1 MTLPSPRRRPPGCPS
16 DLRLDELRAGDLAGQ
31 DEEAGL
37 RAHLVQC
44 ATCRDRNAA
53 RAADPVLMPDAAIS
67 RLPSLA
73 VPARARP
80 RGRWG
85 SLGVAGAIAGAAAAF
100 LIVWGVAGRGTRD
113 TTDGRTK
120 GALTL
125 TVHVK
130 RAGGSPEA
138 PVLVVD
144 EVNGEGRLRA
154 GDEIRF
160 TLLATRPGYAV
171 VLGLDTAPSVTVYA
185 PALTDATAGR
195 PARVASAGMVTLP
208 GSVVADDSAGFER
221 MFAVVCDTETPPET
235 LRRRA
240 VTALALAS
248 GRPERVTSL
257 RTGCLETSV
266 LFRKEPR

>member
-1 MTLPSPRRRPPGCPS
+1 MTLPSPRRRSAGCPS
-16 DLRLDELRAGDLAGQ
+16 DLRLDELRAGDLAGHD
-31 DEEAGL
+31 DEAAL
-37 RAHLVQC
+37 RAHLAQC
-44 ATCRDRNAA
+44 AICRDRNAA
-53 RAADPVLMPDAAIS
+53 RAADPVLRPDAAIS
-67 RLPSLA
+67 RQPPMA
-73 VPARARP
+73 APARARP
-80 RGRWG
+80 RGRWRF
-85 SLGVAGAIAGAAAAF
+85 LGVAGAIAGAAAF

-130 RAGGSPEA
+130 RAGGSPAA
-138 PVLVVD
+138 PVPVVD
-144 EVNGEGRLRA
+144 QVNGEGRLRA

-185 PALTDATAGR
+185 PAVTDATAGR

-221 MFAVVCDTETPPET
+221 VFAVVCDTETPPET